1 MKYVWRPWITNKI
14 TMHELIDI
22 LEESVK
28 KHWEKPLTN
37 KWLLN
42 ILKKSQEKQEYEDE
56 KEYPDIY

>member
-1 MKYVWRPWITNKI
+1 
-14 TMHELIDI
+14 MHELIDI